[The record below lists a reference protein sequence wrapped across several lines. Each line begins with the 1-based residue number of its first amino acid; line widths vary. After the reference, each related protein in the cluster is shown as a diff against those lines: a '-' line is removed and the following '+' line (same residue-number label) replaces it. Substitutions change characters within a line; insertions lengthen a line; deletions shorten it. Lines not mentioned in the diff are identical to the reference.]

1 MATLPSPSMLA
12 LSLVLAAADAAA
24 QPGPGEDHRRSLI
37 ADAEAARDAGLHE
50 RSLTLATQAGQ
61 IRWTPSLR
69 MMVAQEHLA
78 LQHGV
83 DALEHATLC
92 LVGAEAD
99 PRVNFRARII
109 SECRAIIDLIEPQ
122 VGRLRLLFPSPPP
135 PGLRLRVNGR
145 VVARPA
151 WSAAFPVMPGT
162 AIVEADGEGVAAF
175 RTTVP
180 VFAGTESELRLR
192 FTDPPPPPPPAPPQR
207 PAPPTRVV
215 SPPTGRP
222 SSPR

>member
-1 MATLPSPSMLA
+1 MAPLPSPSKLA
-12 LSLVLAAADAAA
+12 LALLLAAATAAA
-24 QPGPGEDHRRSLI
+24 QPGPGEEQRRSLI

-50 RSLTLATQAGQ
+50 QAVTLATQAGQ

-69 MMVAQEHLA
+69 MLVAQEHLA

-109 SECRAIIDLIEPQ
+109 AECRAIIDLIEPQ
-122 VGRLRLLFPSPPP
+122 VGRLRLYLPPSPP

-145 VVARPA
+145 VLPRSA
-151 WSAAFPVMPGT
+151 WAAAFRVMSGT
-162 AIVEADGEGVAAF
+162 AIIEADGEGVAAF

-192 FTDPPPPPPPAPPQR
+192 FTDPPPPPPPPP
-207 PAPPTRVV
+207 PPRVV